1 MSSFLVP
8 FKSTRL
14 TARLA
19 TSAAGQKILARLA
32 SSTSHSFHS
41 RIPIPVR
48 SQHVVPSL
56 STVAI
61 PAQSSTPSQF
71 VRTKPAS
78 SLPKKTADSIQKHV
92 ERVSFALMRFGVPV
106 QLRSSSLTQIATVQL
121 RKTRAATTTYKTAPA
136 SKPAV
141 LPPARPRPVPVPVYR
156 PVPSPCIVTTLSAL
170 SLSASQPPTHDQPD
184 RVSTSVSAP

>member
-8 FKSTRL
+8 FKSTWL
-14 TARLA
+14 IARLA
-19 TSAAGQKILARLA
+19 TSAAGQKTLARLA

-56 STVAI
+56 SIVAI

-78 SLPKKTADSIQKHV
+78 SLPKKTADSIQKHMK
-92 ERVSFALMRFGVPV
+92 RVSFALMRFGVPV
-106 QLRSSSLTQIATVQL
+106 QLRSSSLTRLRPCSFVRLVPPPWLTRLPQL
-121 RKTRAATTTYKTAPA
+121 PSRQCLLLPDLDQFQFQFLDQFHRL
-136 SKPAV
+136 V
-141 LPPARPRPVPVPVYR
+141 L
-156 PVPSPCIVTTLSAL
+156 L
-170 SLSASQPPTHDQPD
+170 
-184 RVSTSVSAP
+184 